1 MEEGV
6 LSVQSTA
13 SALKV
18 TLGDLLV
25 FINWM
30 QQAQRAVEQGEGL
43 PSLPEVDSDKVRA
56 WTQLV
61 ERLQARYRQG
71 EDRQM
76 SLEANLQAQEHEV
89 GRLLSHLHENI
100 ATLYESLGQA
110 DKAREVR
117 RRLSSMQAE

>member
-30 QQAQRAVEQGEGL
+30 QQAQRAYEQGGGL
-43 PSLPEVDSDKVRA
+43 PSLPEVDSDQVRA
-56 WTQLV
+56 WAQLV
-61 ERLQARYRQG
+61 EKLQARCRQG

-100 ATLYESLGQA
+100 AALYDNLGQA
-110 DKAREVR
+110 EKAGEVR
-117 RRLSSMQAE
+117 RRLSAMQSG